1 MSNTPG
7 TNKTSN
13 LSKIARDTGT
23 QTNTPNNK
31 PLNNVGKAETHQEIL
46 NESVVIHS
54 LDNTQF
60 LDLVDQMNML
70 LEGE

>member
-1 MSNTPG
+1 MSNTTG
-7 TNKTSN
+7 TNKTSKA
-13 LSKIARDTGT
+13 SKIARETGT
-23 QTNTPNNK
+23 QTYIPNNQS
-31 PLNNVGKAETHQEIL
+31 LNNVGKAETHRDVL
-46 NESVVIHS
+46 KESVVIHS